1 MSIALA
7 CEPIIVADTKPAP
20 LLDFSIVSE
29 KRDPAIRDHGGEA
42 GWRAYLARSGVE
54 AAVVLCTLR
63 GPDGG
68 RHVFFV
74 GLDQAKDDAQLADG
88 LVAYAERCWQAHP
101 HASFHP
107 FAIADGV
114 GDHAADVPAFGG
126 FGLGRVLGQFG
137 HGAVMH
143 AHSGTDGISALLL
156 RRTAAGPFCD
166 LTQRRLLEMFPLF
179 YEAATAQ
186 AKTARSEQRAAL
198 LAAMFDQVSLATLLI
213 GATGRPLF
221 ANEAAQAMLK
231 SRRFIFQSADGTL
244 ACADSTQT
252 KALRAA
258 IRTATT
264 ASGEPKDEIS
274 MRIGHVETDWRL
286 AVIVPA
292 STRVGNQHLKCAMLM
307 IHKPQH
313 SHAPSHILRALG
325 LLPSEQRFLQSFL
338 RTSSLAEAA
347 AQSGLSEETARTYL
361 KRVRG
366 KLGVHRQLELAR
378 LIYGLVPAIRPA
390 QSLVEC

>member
-1 MSIALA
+1 MSIVIAR
-7 CEPIIVADTKPAP
+7 EP
-20 LLDFSIVSE
+20 SIVPASAASLPDLPSITE
-29 KRDPAIRDHGGEA
+29 KRDAAICEHGGET
-42 GWRAYLARSGVE
+42 GWRTYLAR
-54 AAVVLCTLR
+54 AAVDAAIILCAMR
-63 GPDGG
+63 GAEGG

-74 GLDQAKDDAQLADG
+74 GLDQAKEDPQLSDG
-88 LVAYAERCWQAHP
+88 LVVYAEQCWQAHP
-101 HASFHP
+101 QDAFHT
-107 FAIADGV
+107 FAIPD
-114 GDHAADVPAFGG
+114 DAANDCASLSAFGG
-126 FGLGRVLGQFG
+126 FRLNRVLAQFD
-137 HGAVMH
+137 HGAIMH
-143 AHSGTDGISALLL
+143 AHSGADGISVLLL
-156 RRTAAGPFCD
+156 RRAGAGPFCD

-186 AKTARSEQRAAL
+186 ARSARNEQRAAL
-198 LAAMFDQVSLATLLI
+198 LTAMFDQVSLATLLI

-221 ANEAAQAMLK
+221 VNEAAQSMLK
-231 SRRFIFQSADGTL
+231 SRHFIFQSADGLLT
-244 ACADSTQT
+244 CADSVQT
-252 KALRAA
+252 KLLRAA

-264 ASGEPKDEIS
+264 AVGDPQDEIS

-292 STRVGNQHLKCAMLM
+292 STRAGNRQIRCAMVM

-313 SHAPSHILRALG
+313 SHAPSHILKALG

-338 RTSSLAEAA
+338 ATSSLAEAA

-366 KLGVHRQLELAR
+366 KLGVHRQLELAQ

-390 QSLVEC
+390 HSLAEC